1 MPTLFLKVT
10 VTNESDVGRGLSPQA
25 EDMFDPQK
33 NCMDSQWLLS
43 NPLEIKGTPRYLA
56 LLHFRLRIAA
66 LGPQP
71 NKNPTQ
77 PTKNLA
83 ASWNKNVATPQS
95 FTSKVCGNSHVHLNS
110 LHNKNS
116 QVLIFHSHE
125 SQPLKGNVTS
135 SSAME
140 DDLNHR
146 NSTGFQIFFQ
156 GSQHLPLVEEV
167 ESLSPT
173 STRACFVDKNMNVV
187 TLYCTKNI
195 YVSYNH
201 VFFCNY
207 I

>member
-1 MPTLFLKVT
+1 MRTRSVWILNGSEIP
-10 VTNESDVGRGLSPQA
+10 
-25 EDMFDPQK
+25 
-33 NCMDSQWLLS
+33 
-43 NPLEIKGTPRYLA
+43 NPLEIKGTPTVPCFVA
-56 LLHFRLRIAA
+56 LQA
-66 LGPQP
+66 LNCGAGPSAKQ
-71 NKNPTQ
+71 TS
-77 PTKNLA
+77 NLQRKTWL
-83 ASWNKNVATPQS
+83 SHVATPQS
-95 FTSKVCGNSHVHLNS
+95 FTSKVMYNSMCIS
-110 LHNKNS
+110 TPSTTKNS
-116 QVLIFHSHE
+116 QVFNSLIHSHE

-156 GSQHLPLVEEV
+156 GSQHLPLVEDV